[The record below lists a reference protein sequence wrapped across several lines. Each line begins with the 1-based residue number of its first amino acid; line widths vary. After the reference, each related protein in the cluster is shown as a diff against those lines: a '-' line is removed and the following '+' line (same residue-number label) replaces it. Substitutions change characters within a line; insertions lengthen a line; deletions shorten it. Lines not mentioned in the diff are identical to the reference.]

1 MIFRPPT
8 GAITDEQAQIIS
20 AAGYHMIVNFD
31 ADPNDWNRG
40 RTADQIV
47 AAIMEQSKNG
57 SIILL
62 HMLDDLHTVE
72 ALPQVIEKLKARGY
86 SFVRVSDLLQE

>member
-1 MIFRPPT
+1 
-8 GAITDEQAQIIS
+8 
-20 AAGYHMIVNFD
+20 MIVNFD